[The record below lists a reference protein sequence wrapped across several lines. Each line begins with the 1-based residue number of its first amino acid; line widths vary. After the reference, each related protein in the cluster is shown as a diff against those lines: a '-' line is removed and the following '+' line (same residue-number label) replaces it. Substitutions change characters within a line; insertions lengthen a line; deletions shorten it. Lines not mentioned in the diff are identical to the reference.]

1 MAVKMHAVHFLQ
13 SIWLSVTLLTAV
25 RLTGSSLDQD
35 RCGNWKNIFV
45 QSVNTYNCDS
55 NYPCRNLSEY
65 LFYPQCFFTSNTTI
79 YFQPGLHLLEQNITV
94 SGVTNLKLVGGSVNS
109 SQQSPS
115 AVIQCSGV
123 PVGLM
128 FENSTNL
135 SLQKIAIVNCGRSL
149 PSNMLP
155 WSSDILDEITVFA
168 ALFVANVHKLTT
180 AGIHVVASNGYGL
193 LGWNVMGDSVVLN
206 SKFYCNGKVNASR
219 YCYRQFYS
227 ESLGERREIS
237 TFGGNALFAFTDT
250 NGSDVHLEGDLHIT
264 SSKFSHGGR
273 YQSYFNAFWL
283 PGNLPGDTPVSGGGL
298 AILITP
304 PSNITIKISKCI
316 FDNNIADIGA
326 NGFIHIRDS
335 TCYSCHIHVIINN
348 CNFVSGTA
356 LEGAGLYINYTDSSF
371 VHIDIHHSNFSD
383 HSSGTSGGGIAFYS
397 TSTIGSW
404 YGSLHFKISTCSFLR
419 NKAGRGAGFYGVL
432 SKRVQN
438 PDYYGII
445 QVRIVDTKFSQN
457 VANDGGGLF
466 LLTKSNVMYGT
477 DAMQSF
483 LLTNCSFRKCRAYT
497 GAAVRIDNCYQSP
510 FQSRVDCFMPSGL
523 EAMIVFRNVV
533 FRNSGVRLGTL
544 CSGALYLRNMHD
556 VSLKDIQFI
565 NNNCSSVYAV
575 NSQIACKGKL
585 QFHSNKAFNGGA
597 FDLNCVSD
605 TSLVYLYPK
614 SKLYISNNSAE
625 YGGAIAARQDCGDSQ
640 LCFFQPTLSEN
651 WPKGKLPQVILKN
664 NTASIKG
671 NSIYVKGGE
680 PCEVLQE
687 NVYGDLHP
695 SIFWSI
701 FTIHGMN
708 QIAATSYKVCFCLD
722 SCAGSLPEWMKE
734 DECPTV
740 YNITVYRGK
749 SFNTTVVGVGQYNYP
764 ITSVLQTSL
773 ESESGSAR
781 LGIRQHAQEL
791 SYSCTNVTYSIASI
805 EDEVKLFLS
814 VENSVLSLGSA
825 LLSSTPTI
833 LKVTL
838 LPCPFGFELL
848 GMPSTCGCAAPLR
861 HIPGISCDI
870 DTTLI
875 HHPPS
880 MWIGRY
886 SIANIIVVH
895 RNCPFDYCKPGR
907 TYVNVSNP
915 DEQCASGH
923 AGILCGGCKPGLSLA
938 LGTSQCLQCSN
949 IYLLLIIPF
958 LLAGIVLV
966 FLLLKCNLTVSV
978 GTING
983 LIFYVN
989 IVRVSHTIFFPHKTT
1004 NIFTNILSV
1013 FISWLNLDLGIET
1026 CFFSGMDSYAK
1037 TWLQFLF
1044 PLYIWVM
1051 VAVMILTSRYSTNV
1065 ARLIGSNAVQVLA
1078 TLFLLSY
1085 AKLLR
1090 TVIAI
1095 ASFTTLSVENG
1106 DIRNIWLL
1114 DGNVA
1119 FMSGPHVAL
1128 FIAGMLATIF
1138 YILPFTALVA
1148 LSPFLQARSG
1158 YKFLRWIK
1166 KLKPFL
1172 DAYHGPYKDKF
1183 RYWTGL
1189 MLVVRLVL
1197 FAIFAG
1203 NALGDPQINL
1213 FATIMIVFLIMIY
1226 CWNRG
1231 NVYKNHVLNILDSF
1245 YILNLGIFA
1254 TASMFLKA
1262 SQRSSQLNQE
1272 ILACVM
1278 VGSVFVLSCTILFYH
1293 LLEQIKK
1300 KGIPR
1305 WILRH
1310 FRKTSEVEVEVQS
1323 NCSGKASPEP
1333 PPLQPP
1339 TVTTVDL
1346 SQLRESL
1353 LSDNL

>member
-1 MAVKMHAVHFLQ
+1 MNA
-13 SIWLSVTLLTAV
+13 
-25 RLTGSSLDQD
+25 
-35 RCGNWKNIFV
+35 
-45 QSVNTYNCDS
+45 
-55 NYPCRNLSEY
+55 
-65 LFYPQCFFTSNTTI
+65 
-79 YFQPGLHLLEQNITV
+79 
-94 SGVTNLKLVGGSVNS
+94 
-109 SQQSPS
+109 SQQGPS
-115 AVIQCSGV
+115 AIIQCSGV

-128 FENSTNL
+128 FKNCTNL
-135 SLQKIAIVNCGRSL
+135 SLQKIAIVNCGQSV
-149 PSNMLP
+149 PSSMLL
-155 WSSDILDEITVFA
+155 WSSDVLDEITVYA
-168 ALFVANVHKLTT
+168 ALFIANVRKLTT
-180 AGIHVVASNGYGL
+180 TDIHVVASNGYGL
-193 LGWNVMGDSVVLN
+193 LGWNVMDGSVILN
-206 SKFYCNGKVNASR
+206 SKFYCSSKINASR
-219 YCYRQFYS
+219 YCFRQS
-227 ESLGERREIS
+227 HGESPRERS
-237 TFGGNALFAFTDT
+237 PFGGNALFAFTDT
-250 NGSDVHLEGDLHIT
+250 NGFDDQLEGDLLIT
-264 SSKFSHGGR
+264 SSRFSHGGR
-273 YQSYFNAFWL
+273 YQNYFNAFWL

-298 AILITP
+298 TILVTP
-304 PSNITIKISKCI
+304 VSNITIKISNCT
-316 FDNNIADIGA
+316 FDNNIADIGG
-326 NGFIHIRDS
+326 NGFIHIPDS
-335 TCYSCHIHVIINN
+335 TCYSCHTHVIISN
-348 CNFVSGTA
+348 CNFIGGTA
-356 LEGAGLYINYTDSSF
+356 LEGAGLYINYTDSSS
-371 VHIDIHHSNFSD
+371 VHIAIHHSNFSD
-383 HSSGTSGGGIAFYS
+383 NSVGTNGGGIAFHS
-397 TSTIGSW
+397 TSTIDK
-404 YGSLHFKISTCSFLR
+404 YGSLHFEISTCSFLR
-419 NKAGRGAGFYGVL
+419 NTAGRGAGFYGVL
-432 SKRVQN
+432 SKRIQN
-438 PDYYGII
+438 PDYDDII
-445 QVRIVDTKFSQN
+445 QVRIIDTKFSQN
-457 VANDGGGLF
+457 VAHDGGGIF
-466 LLTKSNVMYGT
+466 LLMKSNVMYGT

-483 LLTNCSFRKCRAYT
+483 FLTNCSFRECRAYT
-497 GAAVRIDNCYQSP
+497 GAAVRIDNCYQSQ
-510 FQSRVDCFMPSGL
+510 FQSRADCFIPSGL
-523 EAMIVFRNVV
+523 EAMIVVKNVA
-533 FRNSGVRLGTL
+533 FSNSEARYGSL
-544 CSGALYLRNMHD
+544 CSGALYLRNVHD
-556 VSLKDIQFI
+556 ISLKDVQFV

-575 NSQIACKGKL
+575 DSQIACKGKL
-585 QFHSNKAFNGGA
+585 EFLGNKASSGGA
-597 FDLNCVSD
+597 FDLNCIAD
-605 TSLVYLYPK
+605 TSLIYLYPE
-614 SKLYISNNSAE
+614 SKLHISNNSAG
-625 YGGAIAARQDCGDSQ
+625 YGGAIAAKEDCGDTQ
-640 LCFFQPTLSEN
+640 LCFFQPTLSES
-651 WPKGKLPQVILKN
+651 WPKEKLPQVILKN

-671 NSIYVKGGE
+671 NSIYVKGGDT
-680 PCEVLQE
+680 CQVLQDS
-687 NVYGDLHP
+687 VYGELHP
-695 SIFWSI
+695 SSFWSI

-708 QIAATSYKVCFCLD
+708 EIAATSYKACFC
-722 SCAGSLPEWMKE
+722 SNSRAGSLPEWMKE

-764 ITSVLQTSL
+764 ITSVLRTSL

-781 LGIRQHAQEL
+781 LGIRQHAQQL
-791 SYSCTNVTYSIASI
+791 SYSCTNVTYSITSI
-805 EDEVKLFLS
+805 EDEVKLILS
-814 VENSVLSLGSA
+814 VENPILSLGSA
-825 LLSSTPTI
+825 LSSSTSTTI

-848 GMPSTCGCAAPLR
+848 RMPSTCGCAAPLR

-886 SIANIIVVH
+886 SRANIIVVH

-923 AGILCGGCKPGLSLA
+923 AGILCGDCKPGLSLA

-949 IYLLLIIPF
+949 IYLLLLIPF
-958 LLAGIVLV
+958 TLAGVVLV

-989 IVRVSHTIFFPHKTT
+989 IVRVNQTIFFPHETT
-1004 NIFTNILSV
+1004 NIFANILSV

-1026 CFFSGMDSYAK
+1026 CFFSGMDSYTK
-1037 TWLQFLF
+1037 SWLQFLF

-1051 VAVMILTSRYSTNV
+1051 VAIMILTSRYSTNI

-1106 DIRNIWLL
+1106 HVRNVWLL

-1119 FMSGPHVAL
+1119 YMSGPHVAL
-1128 FIAGMLATIF
+1128 FVAGMLATIF

-1148 LSPFLQARSG
+1148 LGPFLQARSG
-1158 YKFLRWIK
+1158 YKLLRWIK

-1213 FATIMIVFLIMIY
+1213 FAIIMIVFLIMIY
-1226 CWNRG
+1226 CWNQG
-1231 NVYKNHVLNILDSF
+1231 NVYKNCILNILESF
-1245 YILNLGIFA
+1245 YMLNLGTFA
-1254 TASMFLKA
+1254 TARMFLKA

-1278 VGSVFVLSCTILFYH
+1278 VGSVFVLSCTILLYH
-1293 LLEQIKK
+1293 LLELIKN
-1300 KGIPR
+1300 KGIPH
-1305 WILRH
+1305 WVLKH
-1310 FRKTSEVEVEVQS
+1310 FRKTKVEEVEVQS
-1323 NCSGKASPEP
+1323 NSSGKGSPEP
-1333 PPLQPP
+1333 PPYQPP

-1353 LSDNL
+1353 LSNNF